1 MKTII
6 QTEDA
11 PAPIGPYNQAVLV
24 NNTLYAS
31 GQIALDPKT
40 MTLVNDNIIAETKQV
55 MKNIA
60 AVLDAATMNFD
71 NVVKTTIYLSN
82 MNDFVAVNEEYSRF
96 FNNKTAPARE
106 TVEVAGLPKSVNVE
120 ISVVAV
126 L

>member
-6 QTEDA
+6 QTADA
-11 PAPIGPYNQAVLV
+11 PAPIGPYNQAVFV

-96 FNNKTAPARE
+96 FNDKTAPARE

>member
-6 QTEDA
+6 QTADA

-82 MNDFVAVNEEYSRF
+82 MNDFVAVNEEYSCF
-96 FNNKTAPARE
+96 FNDKTAPARE

>member
-6 QTEDA
+6 QTADA

-96 FNNKTAPARE
+96 FNDKTAPSRE

>member
-6 QTEDA
+6 QTADA

-96 FNNKTAPARE
+96 FNDKTAPARE

>member
-96 FNNKTAPARE
+96 FNDKTAPARE

>member
-6 QTEDA
+6 QTADA

-82 MNDFVAVNEEYSRF
+82 MNDFVTVNEEYSRF
-96 FNNKTAPARE
+96 FNDKTAPARE

>member
-60 AVLDAATMNFD
+60 AVLDAAAMNFD

-96 FNNKTAPARE
+96 FNDKTAPARE
-106 TVEVAGLPKSVNVE
+106 TVEVAGLPRSVNVE

>member
-6 QTEDA
+6 QTADA

-82 MNDFVAVNEEYSRF
+82 MNDFVAVNEEYNRF
-96 FNNKTAPARE
+96 FNDKTAPARE

>member
-60 AVLDAATMNFD
+60 AVLDAAAMNFD

>member
-60 AVLDAATMNFD
+60 AVLDAAAMNFD
-71 NVVKTTIYLSN
+71 KVVKTTIYLSN

-96 FNNKTAPARE
+96 FNDKTAPARE

>member
-6 QTEDA
+6 QTADA

-60 AVLDAATMNFD
+60 AVLDAAAMNFD

>member
-6 QTEDA
+6 QTADA

-60 AVLDAATMNFD
+60 AVLDAATLNFD

-82 MNDFVAVNEEYSRF
+82 MNDFVAVNEEYGRF
-96 FNNKTAPARE
+96 FNDKTAPARE
-106 TVEVAGLPKSVNVE
+106 TVEVARLPKSVNVE